1 MSLEARVE
9 AIAGRVPSLRWNWDP
24 ETDILSGS
32 FKPTGKSAG
41 LTGTVELTD
50 DVGSVAVLDVAGGV
64 LRGIDIVVWPEVA
77 STSTLTPPEPSRDG
91 RILLPSRA
99 SQPGIASLEMD
110 TTLSMSTDAAQ
121 QTFHLRIGGRQPAHV
136 VRIAD
141 RCLVEVDQRNRL
153 AGLWLLD
160 VPPFPEGE

>member
-9 AIAGRVPSLRWNWDP
+9 PITGRVPSLRWSWDT

-32 FKPTGKSAG
+32 FKSTGNSTG

-77 STSTLTPPEPSRDG
+77 SQSTLTPPAPSRDG
-91 RILLPSRA
+91 RVLLPSRA

-121 QTFHLRIGGRQPAHV
+121 QIFHLRIGGRQPVQV

-141 RCLVEVDQRNRL
+141 RCLVEVDQRSRL

-160 VPPFPEGE
+160 VPPFPEGQ

>member
-1 MSLEARVE
+1 
-9 AIAGRVPSLRWNWDP
+9 
-24 ETDILSGS
+24 
-32 FKPTGKSAG
+32 
-41 LTGTVELTD
+41 
-50 DVGSVAVLDVAGGV
+50 
-64 LRGIDIVVWPEVA
+64 
-77 STSTLTPPEPSRDG
+77 
-91 RILLPSRA
+91 
-99 SQPGIASLEMD
+99 MD

-141 RCLVEVDQRNRL
+141 RCLVEVDQRSRL